1 MPAGRWQFPD
11 AEQSQNRNLPPFL
24 GAFPGGRKLYPAS
37 EAFLG
42 TGDSGT
48 AGLGVDL
55 GLRMD
60 MTARSPSNHHVSN
73 LF

>member
-1 MPAGRWQFPD
+1 MPGGRWQFPD
-11 AEQSQNRNLPPFL
+11 AEQSQSRNLPPFH
-24 GAFPGGRKLYPAS
+24 GAFPGDRKLYPVS

-48 AGLGVDL
+48 AGSGVDL
-55 GLRMD
+55 GLGMD
-60 MTARSPSNHHVSN
+60 MTARSPSNRHVSN